1 MNFTRQHQAM
11 MARVDDNLVR
21 IHAALFQLQQ
31 LLSHARHEH

>member
-11 MARVDDNLVR
+11 MARVDEHLAR

-31 LLSHARHEH
+31 RLHHVRPHH

>member
-11 MARVDDNLVR
+11 MARVDENLTR

-31 LLSHARHEH
+31 LLSHARQQH